1 MEELIEKA
9 QNKSADYIKTCH
21 IYLIECIR
29 QYISRFLF
37 TQKDQMYTN
46 LVLHPEESQGLAD
59 AYKPHVNMYESNDG
73 IIYFEFDSDYNSQV
87 EDNYLELDEVSVDML
102 VTIVEAID
110 NL

>member
-9 QNKSADYIKTCH
+9 KNKSADYIKTCH

-29 QYISRFLF
+29 QYISRFLS
-37 TQKDQMYTN
+37 TQKDQIYTN

-59 AYKPHVNMYESNDG
+59 EYKQHINIYQTNDG
-73 IIYFEFDSDYNSQV
+73 IIYFEFDSDNNQV

-110 NL
+110 SL

>member
-9 QNKSADYIKTCH
+9 QNKSANYIKTCH

-29 QYISRFLF
+29 QYISRFLS

-59 AYKPHVNMYESNDG
+59 VYKPHVHIYQSNDG
-73 IIYFEFDSDYNSQV
+73 IIYFEFDSDWNAP
-87 EDNYLELDEVSVDML
+87 EGNYLELDEVQVDML

-110 NL
+110 SL

>member
-9 QNKSADYIKTCH
+9 QNKDAVYIKTYY

-29 QYISRFLF
+29 QYISRFLS
-37 TQKDQMYTN
+37 TQKDQIYTN

-59 AYKPHVNMYESNDG
+59 AYKPHVDIYQSNDG
-73 IIYFEFDSDYNSQV
+73 IIYFEFDSEFNSQV
-87 EDNYLELDEVSVDML
+87 EDSYIELDEVSLDML

-110 NL
+110 SL

>member
-29 QYISRFLF
+29 QYISRFLS

-59 AYKPHVNMYESNDG
+59 VYKPHVDIYQSNDG
-73 IIYFEFDSDYNSQV
+73 IIYFEFDSDWNAP
-87 EDNYLELDEVSVDML
+87 EGNYLELDEVQVDIL
-102 VTIVEAID
+102 VDIVEAID

>member
-29 QYISRFLF
+29 QYISRFLS

-59 AYKPHVNMYESNDG
+59 AYKPHVDIYQSNDG
-73 IIYFEFDSDYNSQV
+73 IIYFEFDSDWNAP
-87 EDNYLELDEVSVDML
+87 EGNYLELDEVQVDIL
-102 VTIVEAID
+102 VDIVEAI
-110 NL
+110 NSL

>member
-9 QNKSADYIKTCH
+9 QNKSANYIKTCH

-29 QYISRFLF
+29 QYISRFLS

-59 AYKPHVNMYESNDG
+59 VYKPHVNMYQSNDG
-73 IIYFEFDSDYNSQV
+73 IIYFEFDSDWNAP
-87 EDNYLELDEVSVDML
+87 EGNYLELDEVQVDIL
-102 VTIVEAID
+102 VDIVEAID
-110 NL
+110 NI

>member
-29 QYISRFLF
+29 QYISRFLS

-59 AYKPHVNMYESNDG
+59 AYKPHVDIYQSNDG
-73 IIYFEFDSDYNSQV
+73 IIYFEFDSDWNAP
-87 EDNYLELDEVSVDML
+87 EGNYLELDEVQVDIL
-102 VTIVEAID
+102 VDIVEAID
-110 NL
+110 SL

>member
-29 QYISRFLF
+29 QYISRFLS

-46 LVLHPEESQGLAD
+46 LVLHPDESQGLAD
-59 AYKPHVNMYESNDG
+59 VYKPHVDIYQSNDG
-73 IIYFEFDSDYNSQV
+73 IIYFEFDSNWNAP
-87 EDNYLELDEVSVDML
+87 EGNYLELDEVQVNILVD
-102 VTIVEAID
+102 IVEAID

>member
-29 QYISRFLF
+29 QYISRFLS

-59 AYKPHVNMYESNDG
+59 VYKPHVDIYQSNDG
-73 IIYFEFDSDYNSQV
+73 IIYFEFDSDWNAP
-87 EDNYLELDEVSVDML
+87 EGNYLELDEVQVDIL
-102 VTIVEAID
+102 VDIVEAIG

>member
-29 QYISRFLF
+29 QYISRFLS

-46 LVLHPEESQGLAD
+46 LVLHPDESQGLAD
-59 AYKPHVNMYESNDG
+59 VYKPHVDIYQSNDG
-73 IIYFEFDSDYNSQV
+73 IIYFEFDSDWNAP
-87 EDNYLELDEVSVDML
+87 EGNYLELDEVQVDIL
-102 VTIVEAID
+102 VDIVEAID

>member
-9 QNKSADYIKTCH
+9 QNKGADYIKAYH

-29 QYISRFLF
+29 QYISRFLYA
-37 TQKDQMYTN
+37 QKDQMYTN

-59 AYKPHVNMYESNDG
+59 VYKPHVDMYKSNDD
-73 IIYFEFDSDYNSQV
+73 IIYFEFDSDWNAPKG
-87 EDNYLELDEVSVDML
+87 NYLELDEVSVDML

>member
-29 QYISRFLF
+29 QYISRFLS

-59 AYKPHVNMYESNDG
+59 VYKPHVDIYQSNDG
-73 IIYFEFDSDYNSQV
+73 IIYFEFDSDWNAP
-87 EDNYLELDEVSVDML
+87 EGNYLELDEVQVDIL
-102 VTIVEAID
+102 VDIVEAID
-110 NL
+110 SL

>member
-29 QYISRFLF
+29 QYISRFLS

-46 LVLHPEESQGLAD
+46 LVLHPDESQGLAD
-59 AYKPHVNMYESNDG
+59 VYKPHVDIYQSNDG
-73 IIYFEFDSDYNSQV
+73 IIYFEFDSDWSAP
-87 EDNYLELDEVSVDML
+87 EGNYLDLDEVQVDIL
-102 VTIVEAID
+102 VDIVEAID

>member
-29 QYISRFLF
+29 QYISRFLS

-46 LVLHPEESQGLAD
+46 LVLHPDESQGLAD
-59 AYKPHVNMYESNDG
+59 VYKPHVDIYQSNDG
-73 IIYFEFDSDYNSQV
+73 IIYFEFDSDWNAP
-87 EDNYLELDEVSVDML
+87 EGNYLELDEVSVDIL

-110 NL
+110 SL

>member
-9 QNKSADYIKTCH
+9 KNKSADYIKICH
-21 IYLIECIR
+21 VYLIECIR
-29 QYISRFLF
+29 QYISRFLS

-46 LVLHPEESQGLAD
+46 LVLHPEESQGLAN
-59 AYKPHVNMYESNDG
+59 AYKPHVNIYQTNDD
-73 IIYFEFDSDYNSQV
+73 IIYFEFDSDNSQV

-110 NL
+110 SL

>member
-29 QYISRFLF
+29 QYISRFLS

-59 AYKPHVNMYESNDG
+59 AYKPHVDIYQSNDG
-73 IIYFEFDSDYNSQV
+73 IIYFEFDSDWNAP
-87 EDNYLELDEVSVDML
+87 EGNYLDLDEVQVDIL
-102 VTIVEAID
+102 VDIVEAID

>member
-1 MEELIEKA
+1 MKELIEKA

-29 QYISRFLF
+29 QYISRFLS

-59 AYKPHVNMYESNDG
+59 VYKPHVDIYQSNDG
-73 IIYFEFDSDYNSQV
+73 IIYFEFDSDWNAP
-87 EDNYLELDEVSVDML
+87 EGNYLELDEVQIDILVD
-102 VTIVEAID
+102 IVEAID
-110 NL
+110 SL

>member
-9 QNKSADYIKTCH
+9 QNKSVDYIKTCH

-29 QYISRFLF
+29 QYISRFLS

-59 AYKPHVNMYESNDG
+59 VYKPHVDIYQSNDG
-73 IIYFEFDSDYNSQV
+73 IIYFEFDSDWNAP
-87 EDNYLELDEVSVDML
+87 EDNYLELDEVQVDIL
-102 VTIVEAID
+102 VDIVEAID

>member
-1 MEELIEKA
+1 MEELIKKA
-9 QNKSADYIKTCH
+9 QNKSANYIKTCH

-29 QYISRFLF
+29 QYISRFLS

-59 AYKPHVNMYESNDG
+59 AYKPHVDIYQSNDG
-73 IIYFEFDSDYNSQV
+73 IIYFEFDSDWNAP
-87 EDNYLELDEVSVDML
+87 EGNYLELDEVQVDIL
-102 VTIVEAID
+102 VDIVEAID

>member
-29 QYISRFLF
+29 QYISRFLS

-46 LVLHPEESQGLAD
+46 LVLHSDETQGLAD
-59 AYKPHVNMYESNDG
+59 AYKPHVDIYQSNDG
-73 IIYFEFDSDYNSQV
+73 IIYFEFDSDWNAP
-87 EDNYLELDEVSVDML
+87 EGNYLELDEVQVDIL
-102 VTIVEAID
+102 VDIVEAID

>member
-29 QYISRFLF
+29 QYISRFLS

-46 LVLHPEESQGLAD
+46 LVLHPEKSQGLAD
-59 AYKPHVNMYESNDG
+59 VYKPHVDIYQSNDG
-73 IIYFEFDSDYNSQV
+73 IIYFEFDSDWNAP
-87 EDNYLELDEVSVDML
+87 EGNYLELDEVQVDIL
-102 VTIVEAID
+102 VDIVEAID